1 MHLSSNTMLFISTPI
16 WVLVFC
22 FFFPCNFYL
31 EWIPPTV
38 HSGGGISRKLVTEE
52 KEDEEPGDSPGHF
65 LQKCVSRQAEPSRE
79 AGCHSAAP
87 FTKDSGWRGQKH
99 HVWPFSAETLPHPWP
114 NRKVKGESLRQHI
127 HTLIS
132 KALLLFFWS
141 ICSFSSH
148 SGNCRGKE
156 TWLLVFNII
165 GLNCSVCR
173 ASLVARTVKNP
184 PAMQEAW
191 VRSLGQEDPLEKET
205 ATHSSI
211 FAWRMPWTEEP
222 GGLQSKESKRAG
234 CN

>member
-1 MHLSSNTMLFISTPI
+1 MKNLATLQVISSKNAFQGKQNQAERQGVTQQRLLLRIVGGGARSTMCGHCLQRRSPIPGLTGKWRVRAWDGTFTLSSARL
-16 WVLVFC
+16 C
-22 FFFPCNFYL
+22 YY
-31 EWIPPTV
+31 
-38 HSGGGISRKLVTEE
+38 
-52 KEDEEPGDSPGHF
+52 
-65 LQKCVSRQAEPSRE
+65 
-79 AGCHSAAP
+79 
-87 FTKDSGWRGQKH
+87 
-99 HVWPFSAETLPHPWP
+99 
-114 NRKVKGESLRQHI
+114 
-127 HTLIS
+127 
-132 KALLLFFWS
+132 FFWS

-191 VRSLGQEDPLEKET
+191 VRSLGQEDPLEKEM